1 MAELFGQGYHFPSQH
16 EGGTLL
22 QIEIAED
29 ILNSRKAEAQV
40 IQYLLAEATASVA
53 LREAQVSTREA
64 EVKLAAS
71 RENEAK
77 RRLKYFS
84 RLKEAALL
92 HVEGRKVGIQKPEP
106 DALRVKDFASDADI
120 STTLD

>member
-1 MAELFGQGYHFPSQH
+1 MKEELCYK
-16 EGGTLL
+16 
-22 QIEIAED
+22 IEIAED

-84 RLKEAALL
+84 RLKEVALENVSDAEMQAALL

>member
-1 MAELFGQGYHFPSQH
+1 MKEELCYK
-16 EGGTLL
+16 
-22 QIEIAED
+22 IEIAED

-77 RRLKYFS
+77 RHLKYFS
-84 RLKEAALL
+84 RLKEVALENVSDAEMQAALL

>member
-1 MAELFGQGYHFPSQH
+1 MKEELCYK
-16 EGGTLL
+16 
-22 QIEIAED
+22 IEIAED

-40 IQYLLAEATASVA
+40 IQYLLAEATASVV

-84 RLKEAALL
+84 RLKEVALENVSDAEMQAALL

-106 DALRVKDFASDADI
+106 DALRVKGMC
-120 STTLD
+120 